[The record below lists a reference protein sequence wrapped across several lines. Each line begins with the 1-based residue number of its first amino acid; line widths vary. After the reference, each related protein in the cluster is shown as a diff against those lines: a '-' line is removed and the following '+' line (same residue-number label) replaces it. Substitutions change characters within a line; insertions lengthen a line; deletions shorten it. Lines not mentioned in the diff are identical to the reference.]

1 MEGTTM
7 NNKYVLGLDIGI
19 TSIGWSIIDEVKGKL
34 LDMGVHMF
42 EQATP
47 AQEAR
52 LKSFRKK
59 NVEKEKLEK
68 ETIKKCIY

>member
-1 MEGTTM
+1 MEGIKM

-42 EQATP
+42 EQAIP
-47 AQEAR
+47 VQEVRLNRSAR
-52 LKSFRKK
+52 RTLRRR
-59 NVEKEKLEK
+59 N
-68 ETIKKCIY
+68 

>member
-1 MEGTTM
+1 M

-52 LKSFRKK
+52 LNRSARRTGTTSRKRTHK
-59 NVEKEKLEK
+59 IDKF
-68 ETIKKCIY
+68 

>member
-1 MEGTTM
+1 MD
-7 NNKYVLGLDIGI
+7 NKYVLGLDVGI
-19 TSIGWSIIDEVKGKL
+19 TSIGWSIIDEVRGKL

-52 LKSFRKK
+52 LNRSAQEER
-59 NVEKEKLEK
+59 
-68 ETIKKCIY
+68 